1 MQPGNNPI
9 ERYKAERDGLDILG
23 EIEELAA
30 SHGGWETIAP
40 RDRERLKWIGTFF
53 RKTTPGRFMMRI
65 RITGGQTTAA
75 QLRALA
81 VIGERLG
88 DGVLDL
94 TTRQQI
100 ELRRIEIRDVPQ
112 IMDALEGADLSSLQT
127 GMDNIR
133 GVTCCPLAGVAPHEL
148 FDASPAGAEYT
159 RIFVG
164 NREFTNLP
172 RKFNVAITGCLE
184 NCTQTESQDV
194 GMTPA
199 TRTSDGQHG
208 FNVVVGGKMGSGGMV
223 VAQPLDVFV
232 EPHEAAA
239 LAAELTLLFRDEG
252 SRDQRTKNRLAF
264 LVQDWGLDRFRDVI
278 ERRWGRPLAHA
289 QEDARQPGETDHLGV
304 QRQAQSGLY
313 SVGLCVPTGRVNSTQ
328 LAEAARGGDGRRRAK
343 RRAAAHALVRMP
355 RRLRQPP
362 GCRHRVPGGEGA
374 RGRPDRRRGERVRWR
389 ASGRRLAS
397 GRENYGVGPGGYA
410 AGADARAPEEPGYVE
425 EDP

>member
-53 RKTTPGRFMMRI
+53 RKPTPGRFMMRI

-75 QLRALA
+75 QLGALA
-81 VIGERLG
+81 VLGERLG

-100 ELRRIEIRDVPQ
+100 ELRGIEIRDVPQ

-133 GVTCCPLAGVAPHEL
+133 GVTCCPLAGVTPHEL

-184 NCTQTESQDV
+184 NCTQTETQDV

-199 TRTSDGQHG
+199 TRRSDGQHG
-208 FNVVVGGKMGSGGMV
+208 FNVVVGGKMGSGGWSWGNPSMCSS
-223 VAQPLDVFV
+223 
-232 EPHEAAA
+232 
-239 LAAELTLLFRDEG
+239 
-252 SRDQRTKNRLAF
+252 SRTRPP
-264 LVQDWGLDRFRDVI
+264 
-278 ERRWGRPLAHA
+278 RWRPSSRCCSAT
-289 QEDARQPGETDHLGV
+289 R
-304 QRQAQSGLY
+304 
-313 SVGLCVPTGRVNSTQ
+313 
-328 LAEAARGGDGRRRAK
+328 ARGINGRRTAWRSWSKTGASTVSGMSSSGGGDVLWSARK
-343 RRAAAHALVRMP
+343 RTLGSPARLTIWGCSA
-355 RRLRQPP
+355 RRS
-362 GCRHRVPGGEGA
+362 
-374 RGRPDRRRGERVRWR
+374 R
-389 ASGRRLAS
+389 ASTPWGSAS
-397 GRENYGVGPGGYA
+397 PR
-410 AGADARAPEEPGYVE
+410 GA
-425 EDP
+425 

>member
-30 SHGGWETIAP
+30 SHGGWKTIAP

-53 RKTTPGRFMMRI
+53 RKPTPGRFMMRI

-75 QLRALA
+75 QLGALA
-81 VIGERLG
+81 VLGERLG

-100 ELRRIEIRDVPQ
+100 ELRGIEIRDVPQ

-133 GVTCCPLAGVAPHEL
+133 GVTCCPLAGVTPHEL

-159 RIFVG
+159 RVFVG

-184 NCTQTESQDV
+184 NCTQTETQAV

-199 TRTSDGQHG
+199 IRRSDGQHG

-223 VAQPLDVFV
+223 VGQPLDVFV
-232 EPHEAAA
+232 ERHEAAA

-264 LVQDWGLDRFRDVI
+264 LVQDWG
-278 ERRWGRPLAHA
+278 H
-289 QEDARQPGETDHLGV
+289 RQIQGCP
-304 QRQAQSGLY
+304 
-313 SVGLCVPTGRVNSTQ
+313 
-328 LAEAARGGDGRRRAK
+328 
-343 RRAAAHALVRMP
+343 RAALGDVLCRTRKRTLGSTARPTTLGCSA
-355 RRLRQPP
+355 RRS
-362 GCRHRVPGGEGA
+362 
-374 RGRPDRRRGERVRWR
+374 R
-389 ASGRRLAS
+389 ASILWGSAS
-397 GRENYGVGPGGYA
+397 PR
-410 AGADARAPEEPGYVE
+410 GA
-425 EDP
+425 